1 MILRFYFLNKIM
13 PFSKSLKKLFNALQI
28 VLSKIKRKIENLSK
42 YINGYLFDIFSAESQ
57 TYTPNLTVTPFE
69 LNQNKLK

>member
-13 PFSKSLKKLFNALQI
+13 PFSKSFKKLFNALQI
-28 VLSKIKRKIENLSK
+28 VLSKIKRKIENLSNR
-42 YINGYLFDIFSAESQ
+42 YNFIFSAESQ